1 MTQKGH
7 HGSMSIDADFIHVM
21 GNTVTD
27 PANTSTRESMKYFK
41 SDLNK
46 TEWAK
51 RPSPLILNYLLLI
64 KII

>member
-1 MTQKGH
+1 
-7 HGSMSIDADFIHVM
+7 MSIDAVFIHM

-27 PANTSTRESMKYFK
+27 PANTSTWESIKYFK

-51 RPSPLILNYLLLI
+51 RPSPF
-64 KII
+64 

>member
-27 PANTSTRESMKYFK
+27 PANTSTWESMKYFK

-51 RPSPLILNYLLLI
+51 RPSPF
-64 KII
+64 